1 MATIS
6 QKKNLSKMS
15 TRYIM
20 CLQFGIIL
28 SLGFV
33 KNTPLHSVDF
43 HLIFTKNIAGFG
55 LVLQDHMTMLFICK
69 STPNITH
76 FMWRALFTQT
86 HQNIVKAF

>member
-1 MATIS
+1 M
-6 QKKNLSKMS
+6 
-15 TRYIM
+15 
-20 CLQFGIIL
+20 L
-28 SLGFV
+28 SLGSVRNIPWYF
-33 KNTPLHSVDF
+33 VDF

-69 STPNITH
+69 STPNLTH